1 VPFYLDKLVP
11 CVRGNLIYI
20 NDDCIVQ
27 GNIKELAATKIASHH
42 VAAFSS
48 ECNEL
53 LEDIH
58 PNPGRYNSYLDYG
71 NKIVQKM
78 DIPPETCLFNAGV
91 FVVDMKKFKQW
102 NISAKLEY
110 WATMNVKYVGFDS
123 KSQTFDHYSV
133 R

>member
-58 PNPGRYNSYLDYG
+58 PNPVSRYLFSVLTEG
-71 NKIVQKM
+71 LSKNK
-78 DIPPETCLFNAGV
+78 
-91 FVVDMKKFKQW
+91 
-102 NISAKLEY
+102 
-110 WATMNVKYVGFDS
+110 
-123 KSQTFDHYSV
+123 
-133 R
+133 